1 MFNKHF
7 LLSALLVLNFL
18 AALHLPSVLAKE
30 IPRDAR
36 KYMLRGQAAME
47 DAKNATDYQDAV
59 NEFRK
64 AVKYAPSWGDAW
76 YNLGV
81 AQDAAGDY
89 AAAITS
95 FKQYLGL
102 MPQASDR
109 SAVEDRIIKLEYKQE
124 KARRVAK
131 EAKARKRE
139 ENLKKLAGTWVYSQ
153 NNEHLAKFWGEH
165 IYEAVVTGARQI
177 TIVFKYRR
185 GGEPN
190 MEMSLKSAEYILEV
204 DANSLS
210 GKGKEIHYFS
220 SSRHK
225 KETKKVA
232 LSGYL
237 LDNGNTMMLQNGDH
251 KFTLHRP

>member
-7 LLSALLVLNFL
+7 LFIALLVLNFL
-18 AALHLPSVLAKE
+18 VALHLPSVLAVE
-30 IPRDAR
+30 IPRDAK

-64 AVKYAPSWGDAW
+64 AVKYAPNWGDAW

-81 AQDAAGDY
+81 AQDAAADY
-89 AAAITS
+89 ADAIVS
-95 FKQYLGL
+95 FKQYLRL

-124 KARRVAK
+124 KARRVEK
-131 EAKARKRE
+131 EAEVRRRQ
-139 ENLKKLAGTWVYSQ
+139 ENLKKLAGTWVFTPDH
-153 NNEHLAKFWGEH
+153 EARVKMFGEQ
-165 IYEAVVTGARQI
+165 IYEAVVTGRRQI
-177 TIVFKYRR
+177 TIVYKYKR
-185 GGEPN
+185 GGDPTVN
-190 MEMSLKSAEYILEV
+190 TSLQSAEYILDV

-210 GKGKEIHYFS
+210 GKGKEIHYLS
-220 SSRHK
+220 SWKRSQ
-225 KETKKVA
+225 TKKVA

-237 LDNGNTMMLQNGDH
+237 LDNGNTMMLQKGSY
-251 KFTLHRP
+251 KLPLHRP

>member
-7 LLSALLVLNFL
+7 LLSALLALNFL
-18 AALHLPSVLAKE
+18 IALQLPSVLAKE
-30 IPRDAR
+30 IPRDAK

-47 DAKNATDYQDAV
+47 DAKNATDYQDAI
-59 NEFRK
+59 NEFKK
-64 AVKYAPSWGDAW
+64 AVKYAPKWGDAW

-124 KARRVAK
+124 KAGRVAK
-131 EAKARKRE
+131 EAEVSKQK
-139 ENLKKLAGTWVYSQ
+139 ENIKKLTGTWICTPG
-153 NNEHLAKFWGEH
+153 NAAHTKTFGEQ
-165 IYEAVVTGARQI
+165 IYEAVVTGTRQI
-177 TIVFKYRR
+177 TIVYKYKR
-185 GGEPN
+185 GGDPIIKT
-190 MEMSLKSAEYILEV
+190 SLQSAEYILDV

-210 GKGKEIHYFS
+210 GKGKETHYLS
-220 SSRHK
+220 SWK
-225 KETKKVA
+225 NKQTKQVA

-237 LDNGNTMMLQNGDH
+237 LDNGNTMMLQKGND
-251 KFTLHRP
+251 KFRMHRP

>member
-18 AALHLPSVLAKE
+18 VGPQLPSALAKE
-30 IPRDAR
+30 IPRDAK

-64 AVKYAPSWGDAW
+64 AVKYAPKWGDAW

-102 MPQASDR
+102 MPHASDR

-124 KARRVAK
+124 KAGRVAK
-131 EAKARKRE
+131 EAEVRKLK
-139 ENLKKLAGTWVYSQ
+139 ENTKKLTGTWIYTPG
-153 NNEHLAKFWGEH
+153 NAAHIRMFGEE
-165 IYEAVVTGARQI
+165 IYEAIVTGTRQI
-177 TIVFKYRR
+177 TIVYKYKR
-185 GGEPN
+185 GGDPVVKT
-190 MEMSLKSAEYILEV
+190 SLQSAEYILDV
-204 DANSLS
+204 NANSVS
-210 GKGKEIHYFS
+210 GKGRKTHYLS
-220 SSRHK
+220 TWK
-225 KETKKVA
+225 NKQTKQVA
-232 LSGYL
+232 LAGYL
-237 LDNGNTMMLQNGDH
+237 LDNGNTMMLQKGGHN
-251 KFTLHRP
+251 FRLHRP